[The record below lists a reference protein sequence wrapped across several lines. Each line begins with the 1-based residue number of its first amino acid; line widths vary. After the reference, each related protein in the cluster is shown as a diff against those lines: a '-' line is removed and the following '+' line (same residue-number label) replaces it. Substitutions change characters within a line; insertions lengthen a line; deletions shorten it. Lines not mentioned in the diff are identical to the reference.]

1 MGTLRQLLLTAALVS
16 LTQLG
21 IVSGAVAGAAPDA
34 ASGAVAGAASGTAT
48 GTGSGAVTGDN
59 DETERATRWQAL
71 QQALFPGRSMK
82 DGTGIV
88 MLEAPPRALDAA
100 LVPIGIDLSSVKPI
114 KSVYLVIDGNPSPL
128 AGHFT
133 FGPKADPHSLKLR
146 VRVDQYTYM
155 HAIAESQDG
164 QLFVATKFVKAS
176 GGCSAPAGGDDAAAL
191 QDIGQMKL
199 RLVGNFVPGKPDQA
213 ILMVRH
219 PNFNGMQMNQIT
231 RYYTPPR
238 FIRTIDATYEGSS
251 IFHLDSDISMSTDP
265 VITFGFVP
273 QGKGEM
279 KIVVRDSK
287 DATFDHSFAVPGSGN
302 AVAGNNGAAPG
313 A

>member
-1 MGTLRQLLLTAALVS
+1 
-16 LTQLG
+16 
-21 IVSGAVAGAAPDA
+21 
-34 ASGAVAGAASGTAT
+34 
-48 GTGSGAVTGDN
+48 
-59 DETERATRWQAL
+59 
-71 QQALFPGRSMK
+71 
-82 DGTGIV
+82 
-88 MLEAPPRALDAA
+88 
-100 LVPIGIDLSSVKPI
+100 
-114 KSVYLVIDGNPSPL
+114 VYLVIDGNPSPL
-128 AGHFT
+128 AAHFT
-133 FGPKADPHSLKLR
+133 FGPKADPHALKLR
-146 VRVDQYTYM
+146 VRVDQYTNM

-176 GGCSAPAGGDDAAAL
+176 GGCSAPAGGDDATAL
-191 QDIGQMKL
+191 QDLGRMKL
-199 RLVGNFVPGKPDQA
+199 RLVGNFAPGKPDQA
-213 ILMVRH
+213 VLMVRH

-273 QGKGEM
+273 QAKGQM

-287 DATFDHSFAVPGSGN
+287 DATFDHSFDVPGAGS
-302 AVAGNNGAAPG
+302 AVAGNNSAAPG